1 VTETSTSDA
10 NGTGGTD
17 VRRPAGRGPAGPT
30 GAGGRPPAGPVEPV
44 GNPALTPVHWWLER
58 RRRKRRDPN
67 PGAKGRPYR
76 SPPLWQRVFS
86 IIALGLISIVFG
98 LILAAVVVVLV
109 AAVALVVQSAI
120 GS

>member
-1 VTETSTSDA
+1 VTETSTSDTD
-10 NGTGGTD
+10 GTGDSD
-17 VRRPAGRGPAGPT
+17 VRRSVRQAS
-30 GAGGRPPAGPVEPV
+30 GPVQPV
-44 GNPALTPVHWWLER
+44 SNPTLTPFHWWLER
-58 RRRKRRDPN
+58 RRRRRRDPN
-67 PGAKGRPYR
+67 PAAKGLPYR
-76 SPPLWQRVFS
+76 PPPLWQRVFS